1 MTLEKP
7 QGDGHHHRSRSRSRS
22 LSSTSERPNVPAPVP
37 TEKQKEEREDKERK
51 KEPLSKL
58 LKEINKLKSK
68 PNIDQA
74 VLRNARKDLLERLRD
89 DIPDDDKDLKKAF
102 VEARKTNDYEV
113 IDAILDQFVMT
124 PIQSGELL
132 DEVIDEFM
140 KFTSLT
146 RVQSYFA
153 SKPYGVMLE
162 KIIRYALEQGDLS
175 ISLKQREALAKL
187 AFDRDDMK
195 LVAQVLA
202 TEAKTHKDIVD
213 ESEKQRELEKHS
225 DLVFDLVAAKL
236 KEYYAKIGKDKK
248 YLFRLVAFKD
258 IIEKSSGFDF
268 FHINVGKVLDLANLS
283 LFHNNLQFV
292 EFWIRHKPDIL
303 DDKTFKE
310 AAIAKYKQALKD
322 LLLDANARNTYAV
335 EIIITLLNSEVLKG
349 VDLKDLFPAQNKLN
363 EILVDTDPDVREL
376 ITPLLKKRQ
385 ILVEDFTPANIPELI
400 KACREA
406 DVDKVN
412 NAIADKTFEV
422 HKVRHGNRSLLFHAV
437 SYEYGRFQGKPE
449 GWPHVMLR
457 ETQSKQAEDADFK
470 LYSERKNKILKA
482 LLKTGKFTQEDI
494 DEAYE
499 KVCRDGTIK
508 DEHLPTEYA
517 IRGDRKMIEQLMDA
531 GANTAI
537 GKNYIGIWRAS
548 LLAYGSARVADTIL
562 GAGAALIQHY
572 TKLNTVSAYS
582 KISEFVS
589 AGTSVAA
596 FEATNAVVTAWHST
610 VNLDFRRD
618 NMIDFDRR
626 TVVGSKDKTWYGGF
640 VYGRNLEQKMRNKVG
655 VVNVENAVFEV
666 KDINDRNRY
675 IHHMIGMLVY
685 KAFCGE
691 QEEAK
696 FKKEKSIFVK
706 IIAGI
711 GNFIARKAGTSE
723 EDYLIYLEDCN
734 KKCQYG
740 IPGDGGYSFNLAF
753 QRELARLFDDANVK
767 KTADSIVDF
776 PSNRSFFLDMAKG
789 IDLGLIK
796 TPLSLK
802 KKIMDAYAVVL
813 ERVRELRSSQEVKNN
828 ASASSTADTAAKRI
842 KSRNEFGRLI
852 NIYDNHTKD
861 SIPLT
866 VILVAQQYKEEEM
879 MRGDRELPVIEKIWD
894 GCILGLDSLVGYVA
908 PKFGVDKQRAHGVI
922 GKSLQ
927 HTGAICVGAFNFYE
941 PKLRKEIAKEGL
953 LKTFTYLSLSIV
965 NLKFC
970 GIAPYIVLPPL
981 VFVLS
986 LMYCREYDLNPVDDF
1001 WENYYAFK
1009 DAFVPRPDKTEV
1021 FIRAST
1027 RVQFDKLYNDIDIS
1041 TIPTHV
1047 SYAM

>member
-1 MTLEKP
+1 MALQKP
-7 QGDGHHHRSRSRSRS
+7 DGDGHHHRSRSRSRS
-22 LSSTSERPNVPAPVP
+22 ASSSSSDKPHRPAPVP
-37 TEKQKEEREDKERK
+37 SNDQIEKRADKERQK
-51 KEPLSKL
+51 DPLSKL

-68 PNIDQA
+68 PDIDQA
-74 VLRNARKDLLERLRD
+74 VLRNARKDLLGRLRD
-89 DIPDDDKDLKKAF
+89 DIPDEDKDLKKAF

-113 IDAILDQFVMT
+113 IDAILEQFVMT

-140 KFTSLT
+140 KFSSLT

-153 SKPYGVMLE
+153 NKPYGVMLE
-162 KIIRYALEQGDLS
+162 KILRYALEQGELA

-187 AFDRDDMK
+187 ACDRDDMK

-202 TEAKTHKDIVD
+202 TEAKASQGQDN
-213 ESEKQRELEKHS
+213 ELEKHS
-225 DLVFDLVAAKL
+225 DAIFDLVGAKL
-236 KEYYAKIGKDKK
+236 KEYYANIGKDKK

-258 IIEKSSGFDF
+258 IIEKSPGFDF
-268 FHINVGKVLDLANLS
+268 FHLDVRKVLDLANIS

-303 DDKTFKE
+303 DDKTFKDI
-310 AAIAKYKQALKD
+310 AVAKYKQALKE
-322 LLLDANARNTYAV
+322 LLLDANARNSYAV
-335 EIIITLLNSEVLKG
+335 EIIITLLKSDVLKD

-363 EILVDTDPDVREL
+363 DILVDTDPDVREL
-376 ITPLLKKRQ
+376 MTPLLKKRQ
-385 ILVEDFTPANIPELI
+385 ILVEDFTPANIPDLI

-412 NAIADKTFEV
+412 NAIADKTVDV
-422 HKVRHGNRSLLFHAV
+422 HKVRHGGRSLLFHAV
-437 SYEYGRFQGKPE
+437 SYDYGRLAGKPE
-449 GWPHVMLR
+449 GWPHIMLR
-457 ETQSKQAEDADFK
+457 ETQVKQAEDEDFQ
-470 LYSERKNKILKA
+470 LFCARKNKILKA
-482 LLKTGKFTQEDI
+482 LLKTGKFTQADI

-499 KVCRDGTIK
+499 KVCRDGTVVDK
-508 DEHLPTEYA
+508 SLPSKYA
-517 IRGDRKMIEQLMDA
+517 MRGDRKMIDQLIDA

-572 TKLNTVSAYS
+572 TKLNTVSAYA

-596 FEATNAVVTAWHST
+596 FEATNAVVTAYHST

-655 VVNVENAVFEV
+655 VINVENAVFEV
-666 KDINDRNRY
+666 KDINSRNRY

-696 FKKEKSIFVK
+696 FKKQNSIFVK

-711 GNFIARKAGTSE
+711 GNFIAKKAGTSE
-723 EDYLIYLEDCN
+723 ADYLIYLEDCN

-740 IPGDGGYSFNLAF
+740 IPGDNGYSFNVSF
-753 QRELARLFDDANVK
+753 QKELARLFDEANIL
-767 KTADSIVDF
+767 KTIDSIVEF

-796 TPLSLK
+796 TPLPLK
-802 KKIMDAYAVVL
+802 KKIMDAYTVVL
-813 ERVRELRSSQEVKNN
+813 ERVRELRTSQEVKKKE
-828 ASASSTADTAAKRI
+828 SSTSTAELNSKRA

-861 SIPLT
+861 SIPIT
-866 VILVAQQYKEEEM
+866 VILMAQQYKEEEV
-879 MRGDRELPVIEKIWD
+879 MRGDRELPLVEKVWD
-894 GCILGLDSLVGYVA
+894 GCIVGLDRFVGYVA
-908 PKFGVDKQRAHGVI
+908 PKFGIDKQKAHGII

-927 HTGAICVGAFNFYE
+927 HTGAVCVGAFNFYE
-941 PKLRKEIAKEGL
+941 PQLRKEIAKEGL
-953 LKTFTYLSLSIV
+953 LKTFTYLSLSVV
-965 NLKFC
+965 NLKYC
-970 GIAPYIVLPPL
+970 GIAPYIIIPPL
-981 VFVLS
+981 VFVLT
-986 LMYCREYDLNPVDDF
+986 LMYCREYDLNPIDSF
-1001 WENYYAFK
+1001 WESYYAFN
-1009 DAFVPRPDKTEV
+1009 DSFVPRSDKSEV
-1021 FIRAST
+1021 FIKAST
-1027 RVQFDKLYNDIDIS
+1027 RAEFDKLYNDIDIS